1 MANSQNTSS
10 VDLGS
15 ISGILAAM
23 PLSMY
28 PEVDA
33 EESLSAIRAER
44 YRTLEWIEWL
54 LEDAQRGMFATG
66 REAMEFLQQK
76 IEDGER
82 VCP

>member
-1 MANSQNTSS
+1 MTAEKQVSPDPATI
-10 VDLGS
+10 G
-15 ISGILAAM
+15 GILAMM

-33 EESLSAIRAER
+33 VESLSAIRAER
-44 YRTLEWIEWL
+44 YRTLAWIAWL

-66 REAMEFLQQK
+66 REAFLFLRQK

-82 VCP
+82 V

>member
-1 MANSQNTSS
+1 LTAN

-15 ISGILAAM
+15 ISGILAAF
-23 PLSMY
+23 PLTTY

-44 YRTLEWIEWL
+44 YRTLAWIAWL
-54 LEDAQRGMFATG
+54 LDEGQRGMFATG
-66 REAMEFLQQK
+66 REAFLFLQQK

>member
-1 MANSQNTSS
+1 MANLPASSS

-15 ISGILAAM
+15 ISGVLAAM

-44 YRTLEWIEWL
+44 YRTLAWIEWL
-54 LEDAQRGMFATG
+54 LEDGQRGMFATG
-66 REAMEFLQQK
+66 REAFLFLRQK

-82 VCP
+82 LCP

>member
-1 MANSQNTSS
+1 MANMPASLS

-15 ISGILAAM
+15 IAGILAAM

-28 PEVDA
+28 PEMDA
-33 EESLSAIRAER
+33 VESLSAIRAER

-54 LEDAQRGMFATG
+54 LEPEQRGMFATG
-66 REAMEFLQQK
+66 REAFLFLRQK

-82 VCP
+82 V